1 MYESYLKE
9 KANDIRIDIIRMIH
23 EAGSGHPGG
32 SLGMTDIFTAL
43 YFRFLKIDV
52 KNPSAPKRDYLILS
66 NGHICPALYATM
78 AHRGFFDK
86 KELMSLRKLNSRL
99 QGHPHRESLSG
110 LETSSGPL
118 GSGLSQ
124 AAGLALGLKMDK
136 KNNHVFC
143 LGSDGEHDEGNT
155 WEAVL
160 FAHKNHLDNLTYIID
175 RNRIQID
182 GRTEDVMPL
191 GSLKEKYLSFGWGVI
206 EIDGNDMHQIIH
218 ALSKALHER
227 NKPLVIIANTMPGKG
242 VSFME
247 GKYEWHGKAPNDEET
262 KKALEELE
270 RNKQKN

>member
-43 YFRFLKIDV
+43 YFRFLKINV
-52 KNPSAPKRDYLILS
+52 KNPSAPNRDYLILS

-136 KNNHVFC
+136 KNNHIFC

-206 EIDGNDMHQIIH
+206 EIDGNDMHQIIQ

-227 NKPLVIIANTMPGKG
+227 NKPLVILANTMPGKG

-270 RNKQKN
+270 RNEQKS

>member
-52 KNPSAPKRDYLILS
+52 KNPSASNRDYLILS

-136 KNNHVFC
+136 KNNHIFC

-206 EIDGNDMHQIIH
+206 EIDGNDMHQIIQ

-227 NKPLVIIANTMPGKG
+227 NKPLVILANTMPGKG

-270 RNKQKN
+270 RNEQKS

>member
-136 KNNHVFC
+136 KKNHVFC

>member
-43 YFRFLKIDV
+43 YFSFLKIDV

-136 KNNHVFC
+136 KKNHVFC